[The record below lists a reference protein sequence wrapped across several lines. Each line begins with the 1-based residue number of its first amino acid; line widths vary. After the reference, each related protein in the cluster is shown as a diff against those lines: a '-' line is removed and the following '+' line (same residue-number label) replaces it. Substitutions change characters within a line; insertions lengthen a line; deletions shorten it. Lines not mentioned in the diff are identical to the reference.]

1 MLMINGK
8 PAAEAGMT
16 LSDYLKKNGYRADCV
31 AVEINENILPR
42 SSYNQAVLKDNDHVE
57 IVQFVGG
64 G

>member
-8 PAAEAGMT
+8 SAEEAGMT
-16 LSDYLKKNGYRADCV
+16 LSDYLEKNGYRSDCV

-42 SSYNQAVLKDNDHVE
+42 GSYDQVVLKDNDHVE